1 MIPAMRQLTALQDKA
16 MTLTVRLAV
25 ARMIAPEAPEAAIQ
39 ARVAAMQGSCRKQK
53 PEKTRTSFSRQWT
66 GPGSRRAPMALEI
79 EAAMEVL
86 AVVVAVAQMAAV
98 AAVAGVAALAAR
110 RAQGSRHLAAMFRAS
125 KLRDAGMSGITG
137 ITGVIET
144 IAVDAATARSA
155 ARAPISQIR

>member
-98 AAVAGVAALAAR
+98 AGVAALAAR
-110 RAQGSRHLAAMFRAS
+110 RAQGSRHPAAMFRAS
-125 KLRDAGMSGITG
+125 KLRDAGMTG
-137 ITGVIET
+137 ITGVIEP
-144 IAVDAATARSA
+144 IAVDAATARPA
-155 ARAPISQIR
+155 ARAPISRIR

>member
-98 AAVAGVAALAAR
+98 AGVAALAAR
-110 RAQGSRHLAAMFRAS
+110 RAQGSRHPAAMFRAS
-125 KLRDAGMSGITG
+125 KLRDAGMTG

-144 IAVDAATARSA
+144 IAVDAATARPA
-155 ARAPISQIR
+155 ARAPISRIR

>member
-1 MIPAMRQLTALQDKA
+1 MIPAMHQLIALQDKA
-16 MTLTVRLAV
+16 MALTARLAV
-25 ARMIAPEAPEAAIQ
+25 ALMIARAALAAAIQ
-39 ARVAAMQGSCRKQK
+39 ARVAAMPGPCRKQK
-53 PEKTRTSFSRQWT
+53 PEKIRLSFSRRWT
-66 GPGSRRAPMALEI
+66 GPGSRRAAMALEI

-86 AVVVAVAQMAAV
+86 AVVVAVAQV

-125 KLRDAGMSGITG
+125 KLRDAGMTGITG